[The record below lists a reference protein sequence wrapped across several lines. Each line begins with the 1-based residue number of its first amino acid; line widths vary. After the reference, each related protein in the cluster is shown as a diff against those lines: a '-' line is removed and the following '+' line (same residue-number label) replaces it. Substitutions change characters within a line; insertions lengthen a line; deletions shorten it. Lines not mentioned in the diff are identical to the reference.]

1 MSMISYVK
9 QLSARFN
16 KNDIQKNCE
25 ITADSLKTHTIPG
38 YVAASETFKTFQ
50 LRNKE
55 ILSYNTEFRKLCSV
69 PRSGTIIDS
78 ISEALGNGVVLLD
91 YLHKH
96 SDTLYSEQES
106 SLGLTYRKATYLRLI
121 STITFAGDYARKFLN
136 YVYTLETQSADEQFQ
151 IKDNITP
158 AEIAF
163 VKSNFLD
170 FCNAIKILQQSVE
183 QITKNVDN
191 LPDAI
196 VSESSDAAFSGTLG
210 QAKMDPM
217 GFSNFSMPVQVS
229 VKWNPFYHIGAM
241 IASFQVAQYKC
252 AKEETDL
259 LALRRLNLEKVL
271 AKKPDA
277 RLQKEIEHLSSR
289 ISGLNYELSKME
301 KKNA

>member
-9 QLSARFN
+9 QLSASFQ

-38 YVAASETFKTFQ
+38 YTDAIETFKTFQ
-50 LRNKE
+50 LKNKE
-55 ILSYNTEFRKLCSV
+55 IQAYNTEFRKICTV
-69 PRSGTIIDS
+69 PRSGTIIDA
-78 ISEALGNGVVLLD
+78 ISEALQKGVVLLD
-91 YLHKH
+91 YMHKN
-96 SDTLYSEQES
+96 SDTLYSAQET
-106 SLGLTYRKATYLRLI
+106 SLGLTYRKATYLRLA
-121 STITFAGDYARKFLN
+121 STISFANDYSRKFLN

-158 AEIAF
+158 AEILF
-163 VKSNFLD
+163 VKTNFLD
-170 FCNAIKILQQSVE
+170 FCNAIKIMQQTLDQV
-183 QITKNVDN
+183 TKNVDN

-196 VSESSDAAFSGTLG
+196 VSESSDIAFENTLG
-210 QAKMDPM
+210 KAKMDPM
-217 GFSNFSMPVQVS
+217 GFNNFSLPVTVS
-229 VKWNPFYHIGAM
+229 VRWNLFYHIGSM

-252 AKEETDL
+252 AKEEMDL
-259 LALRRLNLEKVL
+259 LALRRLNLEKIM

-289 ISGLNYELSKME
+289 ISGLNYELNKLE